1 MKRLSFY
8 FLTIVVLSFIL
19 VQSCS
24 TDEENTVAP
33 TVQTPEPEEQVKQ
46 YTLTVTSA
54 EGGTVSSEGGTYDEG
69 TEITIT
75 ATPSEGYRFSGW
87 EGNDSTS
94 ESLTITLNS
103 NQTFQALFELIPPVQ
118 YTLTLTAS
126 EGGTV
131 STTTGGGTYDEGTIV
146 TITATPSEGYS
157 FVEWTTPDGS
167 RWGSSNLNVTM
178 FENRSFQAVFELNPI
193 FTFSMNTT
201 GVAND
206 PEIFNYDVN
215 KDYKEKKVDFY
226 PFAFFASDLSQN
238 VIDGVN
244 LALKTAADE
253 WGKYGPVE
261 YWVFGTDK
269 QASLDLINKFCERRE
284 TLNQWTITECL
295 TSETDE
301 TADHSMIAYQKVGE
315 NAILNNRPSN
325 SAAHNGGQY
334 WGIHKMAHSYP
345 FGFDNV
351 FEGIPPQSD
360 FKTVLHEYFHVVQLS
375 SVYSL
380 EWEVRDEMTKPNET
394 IWMMEGGAEYMANYT
409 LFKLI
414 NNGTLSF
421 QKSWGSLKDKMSE
434 KMRRGKEIFLEDCPN
449 SLLNEFNHQFCRQ
462 PGYDLGSWGVAFLLN
477 KVNNQRVLL
486 ETFYPNLKELGFEG
500 AFNLSFGYSTSEFY
514 NEFYEFLKLPIEQQL
529 EIIPDI

>member
-1 MKRLSFY
+1 MKRLS
-8 FLTIVVLSFIL
+8 LSLLSICVLSFLLIY
-19 VQSCS
+19 SCS
-24 TDEENTVAP
+24 TDEEPVAP
-33 TVQTPEPEEQVKQ
+33 VVQTPQ
-46 YTLTVTSA
+46 YSLTVTA
-54 EGGTVSSEGGTYDEG
+54 GEGGTVSTEGGTYDEG
-69 TEITIT
+69 TEVTIT
-75 ATPSEGYRFSGW
+75 ASANEGFIFNGW
-87 EGNDSTS
+87 EGNNTP
-94 ESLTITLNS
+94 EKSLTISLNS
-103 NQTFQALFELIPPVQ
+103 NIV
-118 YTLTLTAS
+118 LTAN
-126 EGGTV
+126 
-131 STTTGGGTYDEGTIV
+131 
-146 TITATPSEGYS
+146 
-157 FVEWTTPDGS
+157 F
-167 RWGSSNLNVTM
+167 RL
-178 FENRSFQAVFELNPI
+178 
-193 FTFSMNTT
+193 MNTT
-201 GVAND
+201 DIIND

-215 KDYKEKKVDFY
+215 KDYAEQIVDFY

-244 LALKTAADE
+244 LALKTAAEE

-284 TLNQWTITECL
+284 TLNQWTMTECL
-295 TSETDE
+295 TRETDE

-380 EWEVRDEMTKPNET
+380 DREVRDEMTKPNET

-449 SLLNEFNHQFCRQ
+449 SLLNEFNHKFCRQ
-462 PGYDLGSWGVAFLLN
+462 PGYDLGSWGVAYLLN
-477 KVNNQRVLL
+477 KVNNQNVLL

>member
-1 MKRLSFY
+1 MKKLSL
-8 FLTIVVLSFIL
+8 FLLSICVLSFVLIY
-19 VQSCS
+19 SCS
-24 TDEENTVAP
+24 TDEEPVAP
-33 TVQTPEPEEQVKQ
+33 VVQTPQ
-46 YTLTVTSA
+46 YSLTVTA
-54 EGGTVSSEGGTYDEG
+54 GEGGTVSTEGGTYDEG
-69 TEITIT
+69 TE
-75 ATPSEGYRFSGW
+75 
-87 EGNDSTS
+87 
-94 ESLTITLNS
+94 
-103 NQTFQALFELIPPVQ
+103 
-118 YTLTLTAS
+118 
-126 EGGTV
+126 
-131 STTTGGGTYDEGTIV
+131 V
-146 TITATPSEGYS
+146 TITASVNEGFIFNGWEGDNTPEKSLTIS
-157 FVEWTTPDGS
+157 IN
-167 RWGSSNLNVTM
+167 SNIVLTAN
-178 FENRSFQAVFELNPI
+178 FRL
-193 FTFSMNTT
+193 MNTT
-201 GVAND
+201 DIIND

-244 LALKTAADE
+244 LALKTAAEE

-284 TLNQWTITECL
+284 TLNQWTMTECL
-295 TSETDE
+295 TRETDE

-315 NAILNNRPSN
+315 NAILNNRPSG

-351 FEGIPPQSD
+351 FEGIPPQGD

-380 EWEVRDEMTKPNET
+380 EQEEMDEAVKPNET

-409 LFKLI
+409 LFKLK

-449 SLLNEFNHQFCRQ
+449 SVLNEFNHQFCRQ
-462 PGYDLGSWGVAFLLN
+462 PGYDLGSWGVAYLLN

-514 NEFYEFLKLPIEQQL
+514 NEFYEFLKLPIEEQL